1 MVIVMNEDD
10 FKLVD
15 LVLEDY
21 VKNNSTD
28 KKCPY
33 CGTPLSKQVIGSSY
47 SVSCKTKDCFQ
58 ESFRGI

>member
-1 MVIVMNEDD
+1 MVIVMNEND

-21 VKNNSTD
+21 TKNNSTD

-33 CGTPLSKQVIGSSY
+33 CGTPITKDTVGNSY
-47 SVSCKTKDCFQ
+47 SIQCETEGCFK
-58 ESFRGI
+58 ETFRGI